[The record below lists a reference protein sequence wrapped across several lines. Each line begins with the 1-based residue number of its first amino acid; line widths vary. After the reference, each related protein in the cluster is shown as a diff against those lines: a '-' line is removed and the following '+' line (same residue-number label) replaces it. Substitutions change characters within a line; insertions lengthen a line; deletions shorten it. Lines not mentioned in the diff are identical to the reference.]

1 MRLHSPWPSASRDCR
16 CFGVGADARAN
27 HLTQLPDMLGLKN
40 LRDLNVSDN
49 DLEVINYSIK
59 NLSQLTVRL
68 SAVENN
74 VAACA
79 Q

>member
-1 MRLHSPWPSASRDCR
+1 
-16 CFGVGADARAN
+16 
-27 HLTQLPDMLGLKN
+27 MLGLKN